1 MLRAS
6 FMPCTFVSFL
16 MLRVLMRATRSSMPT
31 WSMVGSC
38 GGWGLRVPGTW

>member
-6 FMPCTFVSFL
+6 FMPCTFASFL

-31 WSMVGSC
+31 
-38 GGWGLRVPGTW
+38 